1 MSYATIGGKLF
12 LKDIQEDQKHI
23 DILKNQRTKLNQ
35 MSTEYRK
42 MRVNNQRLVSENDQ
56 LRRAFDQLSIQSNKL
71 DDETKRLIYDLRT
84 DKDMLQGDLSLL
96 REENHKLNQ
105 LIEEITENND
115 IWKSRNKE
123 LDSQVV
129 QLRRDTEAKED
140 VINNLRD
147 ALTEMEASNARL
159 EERNCKLSQVELN
172 LERSEFNNKMLSKQ
186 VAELQNIRE
195 ELEHRLNGEEQ
206 YHNDIQKNNNQ
217 TFFEKDKEIALLQ
230 DEVKC
235 SIQELQSKA
244 KLIDMQ
250 EDIISTLRQ
259 EVEALRDHHHT
270 VPGLFAT
277 TS

>member
-56 LRRAFDQLSIQSNKL
+56 LRRAFDTLSIQANKL
-71 DDETKRLIYDLRT
+71 DEETKRLIYDLRT

-96 REENHKLNQ
+96 REENNKLNQ

-123 LDSQVV
+123 FDQEVV
-129 QLRRDTEAKED
+129 QLRRDREAKEG
-140 VINNLRD
+140 VINDLRD
-147 ALTEMEASNARL
+147 ALTGMEASNSRL

-186 VAELQNIRE
+186 VAELQNIRD
-195 ELEHRLNGEEQ
+195 ELEHRLNGEEK
-206 YHNDIQKNNNQ
+206 YHNDI
-217 TFFEKDKEIALLQ
+217 
-230 DEVKC
+230 
-235 SIQELQSKA
+235 
-244 KLIDMQ
+244 
-250 EDIISTLRQ
+250 
-259 EVEALRDHHHT
+259 
-270 VPGLFAT
+270 
-277 TS
+277 